1 MTVSEMA
8 DGAIKLDRAALPRSV
23 ELLHAARDLV
33 VAEFGQDDPMSQAA
47 MHLINCAADVVIS
60 LPGRDLETARE
71 ALASARAATGIA
83 GYVVCRLGDDLR
95 AGYRR

>member
-1 MTVSEMA
+1 MTASEIA
-8 DGAIKLDRAALPRSV
+8 DDATKRDRPALPRSV
-23 ELLHAARDLV
+23 ELLHAARGLV
-33 VAEFGQDDPMSQAA
+33 AAEFGQDDPMSQAA
-47 MHLINCAADVVIS
+47 THLINCAADVVIS

-83 GYVVCRLGDDLR
+83 GYVVCRLGDELR